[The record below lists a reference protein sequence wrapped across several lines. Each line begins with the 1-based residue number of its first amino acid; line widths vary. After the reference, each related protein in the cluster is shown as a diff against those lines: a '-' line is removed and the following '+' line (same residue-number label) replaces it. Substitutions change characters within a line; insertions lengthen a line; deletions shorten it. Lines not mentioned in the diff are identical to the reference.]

1 MCGVLFIYCSTAP
14 QLQKVILKWLA
25 PEYLESSWCQ
35 RVVAS
40 VVGEGKSLGG
50 SAAEKNSTGIWSK
63 TQCPVSDEWK
73 LVVGEA
79 VYKGFPYRP
88 TRLPLLPVFCVPV
101 KKASHAA

>member
-1 MCGVLFIYCSTAP
+1 M
-14 QLQKVILKWLA
+14 
-25 PEYLESSWCQ
+25 
-35 RVVAS
+35 AS

-79 VYKGFPYRP
+79 VYK
-88 TRLPLLPVFCVPV
+88 
-101 KKASHAA
+101 